1 MPVGCMQIF
10 FGKGI
15 LCFPKSNQL
24 TMEEDD
30 LVKIRCNL
38 AEVVMDNQ
46 DGLTFL
52 FQGVECLHDDVFAN
66 GVNTSEGLIQKYD
79 ICLLDQTAGDQDP
92 LELPTRKLTNLAIC

>member
-1 MPVGCMQIF
+1 MQIF

-66 GVNTSEGLIQKYD
+66 GVNTSEGLIQK
-79 ICLLDQTAGDQDP
+79 
-92 LELPTRKLTNLAIC
+92 